1 MQDHVFSRVTAPSQ
15 PRCTVYS
22 TVLDDGHEHTCHVCS
37 DVGELIICDRPGCI
51 YSFHLKC
58 VGLDDVPD
66 GDWICNY
73 CSANPI
79 DPNDGHHVYCVEC
92 GQPGN
97 LIMCDVRDC
106 PRSYHFSC
114 VGLSDDL
121 LPGEL
126 SRVSHFQ
133 SSLTAAP
140 PPPIFQKIGFAHA
153 IHQSTLRA
161 SSSAFCRGS
170 LSFATLQSAAPVF
183 KTNCKRLFNV
193 WVSRGRAKWSK
204 ISSTTRILPIV
215 PHKLFSESSSRA
227 KPTPRAP
234 PLQCPR
240 RRRRPH
246 QCTRLSMFVS
256 LLRCIWT

>member
-1 MQDHVFSRVTAPSQ
+1 
-15 PRCTVYS
+15 
-22 TVLDDGHEHTCHVCS
+22 VCS

-58 VGLDDVPD
+58 VGLDNVPD

-92 GQPGN
+92 GKPGN

-121 LPGEL
+121 LPGQL

-140 PPPIFQKIGFAHA
+140 AYPLPYFF
-153 IHQSTLRA
+153 R
-161 SSSAFCRGS
+161 
-170 LSFATLQSAAPVF
+170 
-183 KTNCKRLFNV
+183 RLV
-193 WVSRGRAKWSK
+193 
-204 ISSTTRILPIV
+204 LPMPSI
-215 PHKLFSESSSRA
+215 
-227 KPTPRAP
+227 RAP
-234 PLQCPR
+234 CEHHP
-240 RRRRPH
+240 PH
-246 QCTRLSMFVS
+246 SVVGA
-256 LLRCIWT
+256 